1 VKTED
6 SGEDWRKIMKIERV
20 ITVGQPVGAVF
31 SYLADFETTNEWDP
45 GTVRTTRIA
54 GDGGAGT
61 MYRNVSKFAGR
72 ETELLYTAVELREPG
87 LLRFR
92 GVNKTV
98 TAHDTIKLEPVAS
111 GGTELTY
118 RAEFVFKGVARWL
131 APLLRRQFSKLG
143 DDAAR
148 QLQTVLQ

>member
-1 VKTED
+1 MIRIQRVVTV
-6 SGEDWRKIMKIERV
+6 ER
-20 ITVGQPVGAVF
+20 PVDAVF
-31 SYLADFETTNEWDP
+31 AYLADFENTNEWDP

-54 GDGGAGT
+54 GDRGAGS

-72 ETELLYTAVELREPG
+72 ETALVYTAVELRAPG

-92 GVNKTV
+92 GENKTV
-98 TAHDTIKLEPVAS
+98 TAHDTIRLAPIAS

-131 APLLRRQFSKLG
+131 APLLRRQFGKLG

-148 QLQTVLQ
+148 QLQAVLR

>member
-1 VKTED
+1 VNTED
-6 SGEDWRKIMKIERV
+6 IREDWRKMIRIQRVVTVER
-20 ITVGQPVGAVF
+20 PVEVVF
-31 SYLADFETTNEWDP
+31 AYLADFENTNEWDP

-54 GDGGAGT
+54 GDGGAGST
-61 MYRNVSKFAGR
+61 YRNVSKFAGR
-72 ETELLYTAVELREPG
+72 ETALLYTAVELRAPS

-92 GVNKTV
+92 GENKTV
-98 TAHDTIKLEPVAS
+98 TAHDTIRLEPIAS

-118 RAEFVFKGVARWL
+118 RAEFVFKGVARCL

-148 QLQTVLQ
+148 QLQAVLR